1 VAMRTKR
8 CRRQQCLDITEDSDL
23 VFADGYDKAIIGIAY
38 REGHPLVVYDTN
50 TILRILIKRDGMWI
64 DEAEEFFYY
73 NIQGAFVGPRTP
85 LFLDRVR

>member
-1 VAMRTKR
+1 MAMRKNGG
-8 CRRQQCLDITEDSDL
+8 RRQHCIDITDDCDL
-23 VFADGYDKAIIGIAY
+23 VFAEGYDKAIIGIAY

-50 TILRILIKRDGMWI
+50 TILRILVKRDGMWI